1 MTSAND
7 VSPISTAIARWNVN
21 IIATANGR
29 PARKSTRTGKKTDA
43 RTVVYAPMTRTQ
55 SDCTT
60 NGVIPGKK
68 NSGTFKM

>member
-7 VSPISTAIARWNVN
+7 VSPIGTAIARWNVN

-43 RTVVYAPMTRTQ
+43 RTVVYAPMTSVDRGGD
-55 SDCTT
+55 SC
-60 NGVIPGKK
+60 GARR
-68 NSGTFKM
+68 